1 MSQEGVDDSHPS
13 NPDANDYATG
23 AGDEHGIR
31 LAFRLMSRFGVN
43 SSEEIYQ
50 LINKKGYYG
59 GILIA
64 LIILGWWVL
73 ITEGGDDVEL
83 ATSFLFELNYLS
95 VAISVGLFGLLSSG
109 LTSTAKEKGQLMN
122 SLLSGAMLIVC
133 GFFVLEPL
141 FYGLTGDEISSQ
153 VGFWRSTRLLGLF
166 IGVTFCAKFLVEAWH
181 LYWVKKFLESRG
193 LIITD
198 NSSSEPGLLSQG
210 DVIE

>member
-13 NPDANDYATG
+13 NPDADGYATG

-83 ATSFLFELNYLS
+83 ATSFLFELNYRS

-153 VGFWRSTRLLGLF
+153 DGFWRSSRLLGLF

-181 LYWVKKFLESRG
+181 LYWVKTFLESRD
-193 LIITD
+193 ITITA
-198 NSSSEPGLLSQG
+198 NTASEHGAYSEA
-210 DVIE
+210 DVME

>member
-1 MSQEGVDDSHPS
+1 MSQGGVDDVHPA
-13 NPDANDYATG
+13 NPDADGYA
-23 AGDEHGIR
+23 AAPGDEHGIR
-31 LAFRLMSRFGVN
+31 LAERLMSRFGVK
-43 SSEEIYQ
+43 SSDEIYD

-73 ITEGGDDVEL
+73 ITEGGDDVGL
-83 ATSFLFELNYLS
+83 ATSFLFQLNYLN
-95 VAISVGLFGLLSSG
+95 VAISVGLFGALSSG

-141 FYGLTGDEISSQ
+141 FYGLTGEEITAQ
-153 VGFWRSTRLLGLF
+153 VGFWRSSRLLGLF
-166 IGVTFCAKFLVEAWH
+166 IGVTFCAKFLVEAGN
-181 LYWVKKFLESRG
+181 LYWVRKFLESRG

-198 NSSSEPGLLSQG
+198 NTASEQGTLSEA
-210 DVIE
+210 DVME

>member
-1 MSQEGVDDSHPS
+1 MPQGGVDDSHAS
-13 NPDANDYATG
+13 NPDADGYATG
-23 AGDEHGIR
+23 VGDEHGIR

-83 ATSFLFELNYLS
+83 ATSFLFELNYHS

-153 VGFWRSTRLLGLF
+153 VGFWRSSRLLGLF

-181 LYWVKKFLESRG
+181 LYWVKTFLESRD
-193 LIITD
+193 ITITA
-198 NSSSEPGLLSQG
+198 NTASEHGAYSEA
-210 DVIE
+210 DVME

>member
-1 MSQEGVDDSHPS
+1 MSQEGVDDSHSP

-31 LAFRLMSRFGVN
+31 LAQRLMSRFGVK
-43 SSEEIYQ
+43 SSEEIYH
-50 LINKKGYYG
+50 LINTKGYYG

-73 ITEGGDDVEL
+73 ITEGGDEVEL

-95 VAISVGLFGLLSSG
+95 VAISVGLFGFLSSG

-133 GFFVLEPL
+133 GFFILEPL
-141 FYGLTGDEISSQ
+141 FYGLTVDEITSQ
-153 VGFWRSTRLLGLF
+153 VGFWRSSRLLGLF

-181 LYWVKKFLESRG
+181 LYWVVKFLESRG

-198 NSSSEPGLLSQG
+198 NTSSEQGILSQG

>member
-1 MSQEGVDDSHPS
+1 MSQGEVGDSHPS
-13 NPDANDYATG
+13 NPNADGYAVD

-31 LAFRLMSRFGVN
+31 LAFRLMSRFGVS
-43 SSEEIYQ
+43 SSEEIYH
-50 LINKKGYYG
+50 LIHKKGYYG

-95 VAISVGLFGLLSSG
+95 VAIYVGLFGLLSSG

-141 FYGLTGDEISSQ
+141 FYGLTGDEITGQ
-153 VGFWRSTRLLGLF
+153 VGFWRSSRLLGLF
-166 IGVTFCAKFLVEAWH
+166 IGVTFFAKFLVEAWH
-181 LYWVKKFLESRG
+181 LYWVNTFLESRG
-193 LIITD
+193 IAITD
-198 NSSSEPGLLSQG
+198 NTASEHGAHSEV
-210 DVIE
+210 DVME

>member
-1 MSQEGVDDSHPS
+1 MSQGEVGDSHPS
-13 NPDANDYATG
+13 NPNADGYAVD

-31 LAFRLMSRFGVN
+31 LAFRLMSRFGVS
-43 SSEEIYQ
+43 SSEEIYH
-50 LINKKGYYG
+50 LIHKKGYYG

-73 ITEGGDDVEL
+73 ITEGGDDLEL

-95 VAISVGLFGLLSSG
+95 VAIYVGLFGLLSSG

-133 GFFVLEPL
+133 GFFILEPL
-141 FYGLTGDEISSQ
+141 FYGLTSDEITGQ
-153 VGFWRSTRLLGLF
+153 VGFWRSSRLLGLF

-181 LYWVKKFLESRG
+181 LYWVVKFLESRG

-198 NSSSEPGLLSQG
+198 NTSSEQGILSQG

>member
-1 MSQEGVDDSHPS
+1 MSQGGVDDSYPA
-13 NPDANDYATG
+13 NPDADGYAAG

-31 LAFRLMSRFGVN
+31 LAFRLMSRFGVS

-50 LINKKGYYG
+50 LINKKGYNG

-73 ITEGGDDVEL
+73 ITEGGDDVGL

-141 FYGLTGDEISSQ
+141 FYGLTGDEITGQ
-153 VGFWRSTRLLGLF
+153 VGFWRSSRLLGLF

-181 LYWVKKFLESRG
+181 LYWVKTFLESRG
-193 LIITD
+193 ITITD
-198 NSSSEPGLLSQG
+198 NTSSEHGTPSEG
-210 DVIE
+210 DVTE

>member
-181 LYWVKKFLESRG
+181 LYWVRKFLESRG

-198 NSSSEPGLLSQG
+198 NTSSEQGLLSQG

>member
-1 MSQEGVDDSHPS
+1 MSQGGVDDSHPS
-13 NPDANDYATG
+13 NPNSDGYVAG

-31 LAFRLMSRFGVN
+31 LAFRLMSRFGVG
-43 SSEEIYQ
+43 SSEEIYH

-141 FYGLTGDEISSQ
+141 FYGLTGDKITGQ
-153 VGFWRSTRLLGLF
+153 VGFWRSSRLLGLF

-181 LYWVKKFLESRG
+181 LYWVKKFLESRD
-193 LIITD
+193 ITITA
-198 NSSSEPGLLSQG
+198 NTASEHGAHFEA
-210 DVIE
+210 DVME

>member
-1 MSQEGVDDSHPS
+1 MSQGGVDDSHPS
-13 NPDANDYATG
+13 NPGANDYAIA
-23 AGDEHGIR
+23 AGDEHRIR
-31 LAFRLMSRFGVN
+31 LAERLMSRFGVK
-43 SSEEIYQ
+43 SSEEIYP

-95 VAISVGLFGLLSSG
+95 VAISVGLFGFLSSG

-141 FYGLTGDEISSQ
+141 FYGLTGDEITGQ
-153 VGFWRSTRLLGLF
+153 VGFWRSSRLLGLF
-166 IGVTFCAKFLVEAWH
+166 IGVTFCAKFLVEAWY
-181 LYWVKKFLESRG
+181 LYWVKTFLESRG
-193 LIITD
+193 ITIMD
-198 NSSSEPGLLSQG
+198 NTASEHGAHSEA
-210 DVIE
+210 DVTE